1 MYHLQGGFMI
11 SSRLSIN
18 QAEPGQEARVARS
31 ANDAISGQLDVFFE
45 LWQEHQ
51 PYLYRC
57 CLRWTGSKM
66 HAEDALSQVMLK
78 AADCWTAEPIINVR
92 AWFSQLAYNHCID
105 LHRQSQRRSLDV
117 ALDGMEEDK
126 MPLMAFGPLPAQVV
140 EKKEI
145 SLYINWAIDLLPIQ
159 LREVATLRFLSQW
172 SYSEIASE
180 LASSP
185 ATVRKQLQRART
197 QIATLLDGYLSD
209 SGSKKL
215 PSLSKLEQKMPPEIK
230 ASVVAIRPV
239 QVTRPTGVEISHHL
253 SLHRYPARLEQ
264 KLNKLQKYVERYPS
278 GWKKRL
284 ELADVLVGMGHIEQ
298 AVEQYQEVLVK
309 RRSLIDVY
317 LQLGQLLRLMG
328 LTDTAIAT
336 YQRALEVVRY
346 SKEHLHGLIATCR
359 GQYQVAIKKFEAAT
373 SKQPHHAAHW
383 HAYGLT
389 ALTLAQPERALWA
402 FDQALKLDGADLL
415 AVTHSCDAL
424 LALGDYQE
432 AESSAQRA
440 LELDKNNVLALL
452 RQADAR
458 AKQGLLRHQEG
469 TETRRL
475 LRKAHQLAP
484 HAPDVIDS
492 QARYHIL
499 RSEQK
504 KGLNLLHTFAH
515 SHPNAP
521 LAWYHYAHWLSY
533 CGHAQAAKEAIGKA
547 YELHPND
554 VAIGR
559 AYRQKMGR

>member
-1 MYHLQGGFMI
+1 MI

-18 QAEPGQEARVARS
+18 NGEQGQEARAARS
-31 ANDAISGQLDVFFE
+31 ANDAISGQMLGFFD

-57 CLRWTGSKM
+57 CLKWMGSQM

-78 AADCWTAEPIINVR
+78 AAHCWTAEPIINFK
-92 AWFSQLAYNHCID
+92 AWLIQLAYNHCID
-105 LHRQSQRRSLDV
+105 LHRASQRRSLDV
-117 ALDGMEEDK
+117 ALDGMEEEK
-126 MPLMAFGPLPAQVV
+126 RQFIALGPLPAQVF

-145 SLYINWAIDLLPIQ
+145 SLYVNWAIDALPIQ

-172 SYSEIASE
+172 SYEEIASE

-185 ATVRKQLQRART
+185 ATVRQQIHRART
-197 QIATLLDGYLSD
+197 QIAALTGGYLSD
-209 SGSKKL
+209 SADERL
-215 PSLSKLEQKMPPEIK
+215 PSLSQLSQEMAPEVK

-239 QVTRPTGVEISHHL
+239 QVTLPTGAQISHHL
-253 SLHRYPARLEQ
+253 SLRHYPTRLQQ

-309 RRSLIDVY
+309 RRSLLDVY
-317 LQLGQLLRLMG
+317 MQVGQLHCLMG
-328 LTDTAIAT
+328 RTDTAIAT
-336 YQRALEVVRY
+336 FMRALEVVRY

-359 GQYQVAIKKFEAAT
+359 GQYQAAIKQFEVAT
-373 SKQPHHAAHW
+373 SKQPDHTAHW

-389 ALTLAQPERALWA
+389 ALTLAQPERALRA
-402 FDQALKLDGADLL
+402 FDQALKLDSNDLL
-415 AVTHSCDAL
+415 ALTHSCDAL
-424 LALGDYQE
+424 LALGHLKE
-432 AESSAQRA
+432 AEQRAQKA
-440 LELDKNNVLALL
+440 LELDKHNVLALL

-458 AKQGLLRHQEG
+458 AKQGLLRKQEG

-484 HAPDVIDS
+484 HAPDVADS

-504 KGLNLLHTFAH
+504 KGLNLLRTFAH

-521 LAWYHYAHWLSY
+521 FAWYHYAHWLSY
-533 CGHAQAAKEAIGKA
+533 CGHAQAAKEAISKA

-554 VAIGR
+554 VAIAR
-559 AYRQKMGR
+559 AYRD

>member
-1 MYHLQGGFMI
+1 MI
-11 SSRLSIN
+11 SSQSSIN
-18 QAEPGQEARVARS
+18 QGEQGQEARAARS
-31 ANDAISGQLDVFFE
+31 ANGAMSDQMQVFFE

-57 CLRWTGSKM
+57 CLKWMGSQM
-66 HAEDALSQVMLK
+66 DAEDALSQVMLK
-78 AADCWTAEPIINVR
+78 AADCWTAEPIINVK
-92 AWFSQLAYNHCID
+92 AWFSQLTYNHCFD

-117 ALDGMEEDK
+117 ALDGMEQDK
-126 MPLMAFGPLPAQVV
+126 MQFIAFGPLPAEVV

-145 SLYINWAIDLLPIQ
+145 SLYVNWAIDLLPIQ
-159 LREVATLRFLSQW
+159 LHEVATLRFLSRW
-172 SYSEIASE
+172 TYSEIARE

-185 ATVRKQLQRART
+185 ATVRKQIHRART

-209 SGSKKL
+209 SGDEKL
-215 PSLSKLEQKMPPEIK
+215 PSLSKLEPQVAPEIK
-230 ASVVAIRPV
+230 FPVVAIRPV

-253 SLHRYPARLEQ
+253 SLYRYPTRLEQ
-264 KLNKLQKYVERYPS
+264 KLNKLQKYVERYPN

-298 AVEQYQEVLVK
+298 AVENYQEVLVK
-309 RRSLIDVY
+309 RRGLLEVY
-317 LQLGQLLRLMG
+317 LQLGKLLHLMG
-328 LTDTAIAT
+328 RTDTAIAT
-336 YQRALEVVRY
+336 YQRALEVVPY
-346 SKEHLHGLIATCR
+346 SREHLSGLIATCR
-359 GQYQVAIKKFEAAT
+359 GQNHTAMKEFEAAT

-383 HAYGLT
+383 HAYGLI
-389 ALTLAQPERALWA
+389 ALTLAQPERALHA
-402 FDQALKLDGADLL
+402 FDQALKLNPNDLVAL
-415 AVTHSCDAL
+415 THSCDAL
-424 LALGDYQE
+424 LALGHHQE
-432 AESSAQRA
+432 AESRAQKA
-440 LELDKNNVLALL
+440 LELDKHNALALL

-458 AKQGLLRHQEG
+458 ANQGLLRHQEG

-484 HAPDVIDS
+484 HAPDVADS

-504 KGLNLLHTFAH
+504 KGLNLLRTFAH

-521 LAWYHYAHWLSY
+521 FAWYHYAHWLSY
-533 CGHAQAAKEAIGKA
+533 CGDAQAAKEAISKA